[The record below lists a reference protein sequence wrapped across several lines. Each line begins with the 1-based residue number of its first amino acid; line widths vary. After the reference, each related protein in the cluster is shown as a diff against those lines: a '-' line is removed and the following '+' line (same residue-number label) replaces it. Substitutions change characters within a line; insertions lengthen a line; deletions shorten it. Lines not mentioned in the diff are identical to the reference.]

1 MSEAGPF
8 GEEREICC
16 TMTSVVVKLVR
27 SIGGEAAVRA
37 TLVESGTAHH
47 PAFLENTDNWISLAE
62 AVALLEAGIKVTGDP
77 DFARRV
83 GADAV
88 RQHSG
93 TQVATLLRSLG
104 SPEAVLNGITTT
116 AAKFSTVS
124 ELKALEAVPGR
135 AVVRAVARPGY
146 KRVTALCDWT
156 TGLLSSPTMLFGL
169 PPAYVEEVE
178 CQARGGS
185 ECRYVVTWDEES
197 AAEASDPEKRV
208 TSLEAQVIA
217 MADRLENVYATAS
230 DLVSTD
236 DLDSVLARI
245 VKRAANAVRAPGFV
259 LAVRAGAEEDMRV
272 FSEGLSHAEA
282 LRIAE
287 TADAGDDQSDAMLAV
302 TVASSRRDYGR
313 LVAVHPAGMRFF
325 PQEKQLLSL
334 YAKHAAAVLDTA
346 IALEEASRR
355 HRDVS
360 ALLSLSQQLAQAGT
374 TDEIAARLS
383 EAVRGVV
390 DCDRASVWIW
400 DDEQACLRREGAH
413 GREFDQ
419 ARATL
424 VPGSTPHLDQ
434 MLSDPQPMFFGPEDE
449 DPLLE
454 AIMTDAR
461 LVSLAVVPILAR
473 EIFLGLLTVGVRD
486 RAERLR
492 RSPDLLERLAGVAAL
507 AAPALQNGRL
517 IDELERQAIQD
528 GLTGLLNRRG
538 FGRSIDEVLAGVAE
552 SGRNAGLLFIDLDAF
567 KDVNDTLG
575 HPVGDEL
582 IRSVTLRLS
591 RSLRGDDLVARLGGD
606 EFAVIL
612 GHVSS
617 PADLQAAAGRAQSA
631 LSAPFEIEGVSVSVT
646 ASVGVAMA
654 PENGTTIDVL
664 VRHADQAMYREK
676 TLARAAA

>member
-1 MSEAGPF
+1 MREAGSF
-8 GEEREICC
+8 GEQREICC

-27 SIGGEAAVRA
+27 SIGGEEAVRA
-37 TLVESGTAHH
+37 TLLESGTEHD
-47 PAFLENTDNWISLAE
+47 PPFLENTDNWISLDE
-62 AVALLEAGIKVTGDP
+62 AVALLEAGITVTGDP
-77 DFARRV
+77 EFAQRV

-88 RQHSG
+88 RRHSG

-124 ELKALEAVPGR
+124 ELQALEAVPGR

-146 KRVTALCDWT
+146 TRSRTLCDWT

-169 PPAYVEEVE
+169 PPARVEEVE
-178 CQARGGS
+178 CQARGGR
-185 ECRYVVTWDEES
+185 ECRYIVTWDEES

-217 MADRLENVYATAS
+217 LAERLENVYATAS

-236 DLDSVLARI
+236 DLDSVLTRI
-245 VKRAANAVRAPGFV
+245 VQRAANAVRAPGFV
-259 LAVRAGAEEDMRV
+259 LAVRAAADEDVRV

-282 LRIAE
+282 LQIGG
-287 TADAGDDQSDAMLAV
+287 TADAGDEHSSATLAV
-302 TVASSRRDYGR
+302 PVASSRRDYGH

-346 IALEEASRR
+346 IALDEASRR

-360 ALLSLSQQLAQAGT
+360 ELLSLSQQLAQAGT

-383 EAVRGVV
+383 EAVTGVV

-400 DDEQACLRREGAH
+400 DDEHSCLRREGEH
-413 GREFDQ
+413 GRAFDQ
-419 ARATL
+419 NLGTL
-424 VPGSTPHLDQ
+424 VRGSTPHLDQ
-434 MLSDPQPMFFGPEDE
+434 MLSDPKPMFFGPEDE

-473 EIFLGLLTVGVRD
+473 EIFLGLLTVGVRE
-486 RAERLR
+486 RAERLQR
-492 RSPDLLERLAGVAAL
+492 TPDLLERLGGVAAL
-507 AAPALQNGRL
+507 AATALQNGRL

-538 FGRSIDEVLAGVAE
+538 FGRSVEEVLSGVGEHA
-552 SGRNAGLLFIDLDAF
+552 RQAGLLFIDLDAF
-567 KDVNDTLG
+567 KHLNDRHGHQFGDALLCQVAERLG
-575 HPVGDEL
+575 ATFRDQ
-582 IRSVTLRLS
+582 
-591 RSLRGDDLVARLGGD
+591 DMVARLGGD
-606 EFAVIL
+606 EFAVVL
-612 GHVSS
+612 RRVSC
-617 PADLQAAAGRAQSA
+617 AEDLDAAATRAQSA
-631 LSAPFEIEGVSVSVT
+631 LSAPFVIEGVSVSVT
-646 ASVGVAMA
+646 ASVGVALA
-654 PENGTTIDVL
+654 PDDGTTIDVL

-676 TLARAAA
+676 TLARSAA

>member
-1 MSEAGPF
+1 MREGSAF
-8 GEEREICC
+8 GDEREICC

-27 SIGGEAAVRA
+27 SIGGEPAVRA
-37 TLVESGTAHH
+37 TLLESATAHDS
-47 PAFLENTDNWISLAE
+47 AFLENTDNWVSLGE

-77 DFARRV
+77 EFARRV

-124 ELKALEAVPGR
+124 ELCALEASPGR
-135 AVVRAVARPGY
+135 SVVRAVARPGY
-146 KRVTALCDWT
+146 TRSTVLCDWT
-156 TGLLSSPTMLFGL
+156 TGLLSAPTMLFGL
-169 PPAYVEEVE
+169 PPARVEEVE
-178 CQARGGS
+178 CQARGGR

-217 MADRLENVYATAS
+217 LAERLENVYATAS

-259 LAVRAGAEEDMRV
+259 LAVRAGADADVRV
-272 FSEGLSHAEA
+272 FSEGLSRAEA

-287 TADAGDDQSDAMLAV
+287 TADAGDERSGAMLAV

-346 IALEEASRR
+346 IALDEASRR

-383 EAVRGVV
+383 EAVTGVV

-400 DDEQACLRREGAH
+400 DEEHSCLRREGEH
-413 GREFDQ
+413 GRAFDQ
-419 ARATL
+419 TRATL
-424 VPGSTPHLDQ
+424 ARGSTPRLDE
-434 MLSDPQPMFFGPEDE
+434 MLSDPQPMFFGPEDD

-473 EIFLGLLTVGVRD
+473 EIFLGLLTVGVRE

-492 RSPDLLERLAGVAAL
+492 RSPDLLERLNGVAAL
-507 AAPALQNGRL
+507 AATALQNGRL

-528 GLTGLLNRRG
+528 GLTSLLNRRG
-538 FGRSIDEVLAGVAE
+538 FSRSIEDVLSDVGE
-552 SGRNAGLLFIDLDAF
+552 RGGHAGLLFIDLNDFKCLNDRHGHQFGDALLCQ
-567 KDVNDTLG
+567 VA
-575 HPVGDEL
+575 E
-582 IRSVTLRLS
+582 RLS
-591 RSLRGDDLVARLGGD
+591 TTFREQDMVARLGGD
-606 EFAVIL
+606 EFAVVL
-612 GHVSS
+612 PSVSS
-617 PADLQAAAGRAQSA
+617 SEDLEAAAGRAQSA
-631 LSAPFEIEGVSVSVT
+631 LSLPFVIEGVSVSVT
-646 ASVGVAMA
+646 ASVGIALA
-654 PENGTTIDVL
+654 PEDGTTIDVV